1 MKIFS
6 AKQIGLLT
14 LAGLIAATG
23 FGRQAQQGSAQTRS
37 FQVQAGERLD
47 VTTRGGDIQITPW
60 TKNEVLVEAVGIDP
74 ENLQFLQM
82 SQSGGVV
89 RVDYRPRNDRN
100 DRRSE
105 RIRFLIQ
112 APARFSFEL
121 KTSGGDI
128 ETTGPVS
135 GTLQGSTSGG
145 DIKLAD
151 VDGKTTLSTSGGD
164 VTAGNVR
171 GEAVLKTS
179 GGDINIETASGQ
191 VDVSTSG
198 GDINIGS
205 VGRILRASTSGGDI
219 VVGDV
224 GGDATVSTSG
234 GDIRVGKVSGT
245 AKMHTSGG
253 NIDLQGSSGPVD
265 AKTSGGDL
273 RLRGVTGSI
282 NAATSGGD
290 VQADLSPSGTG
301 QSRIATS
308 GGDITLSLPENA
320 RASVD
325 ARIELGDNWERNNK
339 KYDILSDFKSETY
352 VRDDKLEEIRA
363 TYKLNGGG
371 VTIQLETS
379 GGNIQIRKQVA
390 R

>member
-1 MKIFS
+1 MKMFK
-6 AKQIGLLT
+6 AKQVGLFI
-14 LAGLIAATG
+14 LAVLIAATG
-23 FGRQAQQGSAQTRS
+23 FGLQAQQGSAQTRS

-60 TKNEVLVEAVGIDP
+60 AKNEVLVQAEGIDP
-74 ENLQFLQM
+74 ENAQFLQM
-82 SQSGGVV
+82 NQAGGVV
-89 RVDYRPRNDRN
+89 RVDYRPKGET
-100 DRRSE
+100 SE
-105 RIRFLIQ
+105 RVRFLIH
-112 APARFSFEL
+112 APARFHFEL

-128 ETTGPVS
+128 ATTGLVS

-145 DIKLAD
+145 DIKLVD

-164 VTAGNVR
+164 VTAGSVR

-179 GGDINIETASGQ
+179 GGDINIQAASGQ
-191 VDVSTSG
+191 VDVFTSG
-198 GDINIGS
+198 GDINVGS
-205 VGRILRASTSGGDI
+205 VGKTLRANTSGGDI

-234 GDIRVGKVSGT
+234 GDIRVGRVSGT
-245 AKMHTSGG
+245 AKLNTSGG
-253 NIDLQGSSGPVD
+253 DIELQGSSGPVD

-290 VQADLSPSGTG
+290 IQADLSPSGTG
-301 QSRIATS
+301 QSRITTS

-339 KYDILSDFKSETY
+339 KYDIRSDFKSETY

-363 TYKLNGGG
+363 TYKVNGGG
-371 VTIQLETS
+371 EMIQLETS
-379 GGNIQIRKQVA
+379 GGNIQIRKA
-390 R
+390 GTIPK